1 MKKVMLVDDEILIR
15 ENIRAC
21 VDWEKEGFI
30 YCGDASDGEVALP
43 LIEQWMPD
51 ILITDIKMP
60 FMNGLELSSIV
71 RQQMPDIKIIILSG
85 HDEFHY
91 AQSALRLG
99 VEDYCLKPVSSADL
113 IQLLQG
119 VSERIDQEQRAK
131 KKFSYTG
138 EKLLS
143 DLCGGLISTAQ
154 AIETASCMNLN
165 LSANYYSVV
174 VFDLRFPNT
183 APVVEDNLLLTKIDS
198 LLNDQ
203 LSQLADS
210 FSFKRSRTETVWILK
225 GNQVETLREKV
236 VQYVNTIHD
245 RIEQNFQLDIP
256 IGIGNVHERL
266 QGIHPSYLEAEEGK
280 NRQRISGLH
289 RTFLSDAPF
298 DGVVDSVLLDRNQII
313 EFLKIGSPSE
323 APSFISEFAAGLV
336 QMNWKSSMYGY
347 YLLNDLSMEMI
358 RTAKQSF
365 QTSQDP
371 TELIEELQQSIKH
384 ISDFED
390 CLNYLTFLLD
400 KLWKWRSEGSDKY
413 GDLISKVKQYISE
426 SYNDDQLSLQDISRQ
441 IGVSPSHM
449 SKVFSQ
455 VTGQTMTE
463 YLTGTRI
470 RKAMELLKTTRHKT
484 FEIAFEVGYNDQH
497 YFSNQ
502 FKKVTGMTP
511 MEYRKQGTADEK
523 GLIDQDRHGRK
534 NHERQKA

>member
-43 LIEQWMPD
+43 LIEKWMPD

-99 VEDYCLKPVSSADL
+99 VEDYCLKPVSSSDL

-119 VSERIDQEQRAK
+119 VSERIDQEQRNK
-131 KKFSYTG
+131 KTYSYTG

-154 AIETASCMNLN
+154 AIEAASYMSLN
-165 LSANYYSVV
+165 LTAGYYAVA
-174 VFDLRFPNT
+174 VFDLRFPQAASIEN
-183 APVVEDNLLLTKIDS
+183 DLLMQKIDTA
-198 LLNDQ
+198 LDIQ
-203 LSQLADS
+203 LENVTDS
-210 FSFKRSRTETVWILK
+210 YSFKRSRTETVWICK
-225 GNQVETLREKV
+225 GAHNELLQEKV
-236 VQYVNTIHD
+236 THEIH
-245 RIEQNFQLDIP
+245 RIQKEIRQSFQCDIMV
-256 IGIGNVHERL
+256 GLGNVHERL
-266 QGIHPSYLEAEEGK
+266 QGIHTSYLEAEEDK
-280 NRQRISGLH
+280 NAQRVS
-289 RTFLSDAPF
+289 RMNPKPFREPSFLAPT
-298 DGVVDSVLLDRNQII
+298 GNILLERNRLMD
-313 EFLKIGSPSE
+313 FLKIGTPSE
-323 APSFISEFAAGLV
+323 VTAFISDFTIGLV
-336 QMNWKSSMYGY
+336 SIQWQSSMYGY
-347 YLLNDLSMEMI
+347 YLLNDLSMELVA
-358 RTAKQSF
+358 TAQQCF
-365 QTSQDP
+365 QTEEEPESFM
-371 TELIEELQQSIKH
+371 EELQTAIQH
-384 ISDFED
+384 ISCLED
-390 CLNYLTFLLD
+390 CQNYLIHLLE

-413 GDLISKVKQYISE
+413 GDLISKVKQYICE
-426 SYNDDQLSLQDISRQ
+426 HYNNDQLSLQDISRQ

-455 VTGQTMTE
+455 ETGQTMTE
-463 YLTGTRI
+463 FLTGTRI
-470 RKAMELLKTTRHKT
+470 RKAMELLKTTRQKT

-497 YFSNQ
+497 YFSNL

-511 MEYRKQGTADEK
+511 MEYRKQGTPLEK
-523 GLIDQDRHGRK
+523 AQPDKERHGRK
-534 NHERQKA
+534 NDERQKA

>member
-21 VDWEKEGFI
+21 VDWEKEGFT

-154 AIETASCMNLN
+154 AIEAASYMNLN

-174 VFDLRFPNT
+174 VFDLRFPN
-183 APVVEDNLLLTKIDS
+183 AAQVGEDSLPITKIDS
-198 LLNDQ
+198 FLNDQ
-203 LSQLADS
+203 LAQSADS
-210 FSFKRSRTETVWILK
+210 FIFKRSRTETVWIHK
-225 GNQVETLREKV
+225 GNQAETLREKV
-236 VQYVNTIHD
+236 VQSVNTIHES
-245 RIEQNFQLDIP
+245 IEQNFQFDIP
-256 IGIGNVHERL
+256 VGIGNVHERL
-266 QGIHPSYLEAEEGK
+266 QGIHTSYLEAEEDK
-280 NRQRISGLH
+280 NGQRISSLNQ
-289 RTFLSDAPF
+289 TSLSSASFDA
-298 DGVVDSVLLDRNQII
+298 VVDSVLLDRNRFI
-313 EFLKIGSPSE
+313 EFLKIGTPSE
-323 APSFISEFAAGLV
+323 APTFISEFAAGLV

-347 YLLNDLSMEMI
+347 YLLNDLSLEMI
-358 RTAKQSF
+358 HTAKQSF

-371 TELIEELQQSIKH
+371 TELIEELQQSIKN
-384 ISDFED
+384 IADFEG

-413 GDLISKVKQYISE
+413 GDLIGKVKQYISE
-426 SYNDDQLSLQDISRQ
+426 CYNDDQLSLQDISRQ

-523 GLIDQDRHGRK
+523 GLIDQERHGRK